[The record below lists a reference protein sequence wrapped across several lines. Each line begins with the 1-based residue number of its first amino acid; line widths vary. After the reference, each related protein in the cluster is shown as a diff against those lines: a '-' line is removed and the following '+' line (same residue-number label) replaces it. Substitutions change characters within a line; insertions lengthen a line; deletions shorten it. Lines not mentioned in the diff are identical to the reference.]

1 MELNEKFNIIF
12 YNRGVGGFITD
23 ELGIN
28 DLSYPDIP
36 IAQMIDHYDQILCQV
51 KAALLLVRTNQK
63 IAEANAAVKKLAEKH
78 HAKYID
84 INDPLKDENG
94 NLKAEYTIEGM
105 HIKEEG
111 YRAIFPEFIRY
122 AME

>member
-51 KAALLLVRTNQK
+51 KAALSSCAHQ
-63 IAEANAAVKKLAEKH
+63 
-78 HAKYID
+78 
-84 INDPLKDENG
+84 PKD
-94 NLKAEYTIEGM
+94 
-105 HIKEEG
+105 
-111 YRAIFPEFIRY
+111 R
-122 AME
+122 

>member
-51 KAALLLVRTNQK
+51 KAALPSCAHQPKDRLSKRGCQK
-63 IAEANAAVKKLAEKH
+63 TGRKISRKIH
-78 HAKYID
+78 
-84 INDPLKDENG
+84 
-94 NLKAEYTIEGM
+94 
-105 HIKEEG
+105 G
-111 YRAIFPEFIRY
+111 YQ
-122 AME
+122 

>member
-36 IAQMIDHYDQILCQV
+36 IAQMIDHYDQILS
-51 KAALLLVRTNQK
+51 
-63 IAEANAAVKKLAEKH
+63 
-78 HAKYID
+78 
-84 INDPLKDENG
+84 
-94 NLKAEYTIEGM
+94 
-105 HIKEEG
+105 
-111 YRAIFPEFIRY
+111 
-122 AME
+122 

>member
-51 KAALLLVRTNQK
+51 KAALPSC
-63 IAEANAAVKKLAEKH
+63 AH
-78 HAKYID
+78 H
-84 INDPLKDENG
+84 PKD
-94 NLKAEYTIEGM
+94 
-105 HIKEEG
+105 
-111 YRAIFPEFIRY
+111 R
-122 AME
+122 

>member
-36 IAQMIDHYDQILCQV
+36 IAQMIDHYDQILFQV
-51 KAALLLVRTNQK
+51 KAALPSCAHQ
-63 IAEANAAVKKLAEKH
+63 
-78 HAKYID
+78 
-84 INDPLKDENG
+84 PKD
-94 NLKAEYTIEGM
+94 
-105 HIKEEG
+105 
-111 YRAIFPEFIRY
+111 R
-122 AME
+122 